1 MTARN
6 HGDAIA
12 ITIIVLM
19 TEKNVEI
26 KNLKERGIASSIVY
40 TSYSKT

>member
-6 HGDAIA
+6 HGDAME

-19 TEKNVEI
+19 TMKNVEM
-26 KNLKERGIASSIVY
+26 KDLKARGIASSIM
-40 TSYSKT
+40 